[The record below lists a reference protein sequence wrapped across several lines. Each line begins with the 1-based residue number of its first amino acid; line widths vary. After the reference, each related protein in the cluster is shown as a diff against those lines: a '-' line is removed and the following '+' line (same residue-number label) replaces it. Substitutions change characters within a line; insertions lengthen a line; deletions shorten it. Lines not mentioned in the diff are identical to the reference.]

1 MDTHARPL
9 EPDDAPAV
17 RAIDGAYA
25 RAYGLEPRAGEA
37 SLRFFARTGHA
48 FVAVGEDGGVRG
60 YVLAQAVF
68 DGERPTLFASRFA
81 SRPPGDGEALRA
93 LLRALTKSA
102 YDAGVYDLRV
112 ELPAEDAAGA
122 AALDAES
129 YRPAITSVFTRQLGS
144 RADAVA
150 AAASARSDDSGA
162 KGGAGRG

>member
-9 EPDDAPAV
+9 EPEDAPDV
-17 RAIDGAYA
+17 RAIDSAYA
-25 RAYGLEPRAGEA
+25 RAYGLEPRTGEA

-48 FVAVGEDGGVRG
+48 FVAVGKGGVRG

-68 DGERPTLFASRFA
+68 DGERPTLFASRLA
-81 SRPPGDGEALRA
+81 SPPPGDPEALRA

-102 YDAGVYDLRV
+102 YDAGVYDVRV

-122 AALDAES
+122 GALDAES
-129 YRPAITSVFTRQLGS
+129 YRPASASVYTRQLGS

-150 AAASARSDDSGA
+150 AAARAE
-162 KGGAGRG
+162 GGAERG